1 MQKQAPTLGRLLVMA
16 GFALS
21 CFGLLLYLW
30 VAFGGGIPL
39 KPKGYRVHVD
49 FGEATQ
55 LAQQADVRISGVPVG
70 RVVALKLGPGDTTDA
85 TLQIDPRYAPLP
97 RDTRAILRQK
107 TLLGETY
114 VELTP
119 GTKNGGALKE
129 NGTLPESHVSK
140 TVELDEILRTFDPYT
155 RRSFEVWMQS
165 VAAGL
170 QGRGQDLNDAIGNL
184 DPFAT
189 DLNQLLRVLDS
200 QGPAVQQLVRNTG
213 TVFGALSER
222 NGQLTGLI
230 RNSNAVF
237 GTIAARNQQ
246 LEQAF
251 QALPTF
257 EKESSLTLER
267 LNRFAR
273 NADPLITQ
281 LRPVARELSPTLQS
295 LARLAPPFQQFF
307 VNLGPLITA
316 SKAGLPAFQRFL
328 TDLRPAL
335 GQLDPFT
342 RSLNPFL
349 RFVAQ
354 YLPELDGF
362 VGNIVGAT
370 EAAETTDT
378 ARVHYLR
385 TLSPFT
391 PEGMAL
397 YPRRLA
403 SNRPN
408 PYRFPGALNALA
420 SGLAVFENR
429 QCSDGLRPVPNF
441 PSNFAEIV
449 GGVTAQAAQQ
459 ILDLAFRDNPQNVPA
474 PACRLQ
480 GPTPGFGT
488 DFPHVTADPPRS
500 TP

>member
-1 MQKQAPTLGRLLVMA
+1 MQKQAPTLGRILVMA
-16 GFALS
+16 AFALS

-30 VAFGGGIPL
+30 VAFGGGIML
-39 KPKGYRVHVD
+39 KPKGYRVHVR

-70 RVVALKLGPGDTTDA
+70 KVVSLKLGPGNTTDA

-97 RDTRAILRQK
+97 RDVRAILRQK
-107 TLLGETY
+107 TLLGETF

-119 GTKNGGALKE
+119 GTKAGGSLAE
-129 NGTLPESHVSK
+129 GGTVPETHVSK
-140 TVELDEILRTFDPYT
+140 TVELDEILRAFDPYT

-170 QGRGQDLNDAIGNL
+170 RGRGADLNAALGNL

-189 DLNQLLRVLDS
+189 DTTTLLRLLDE
-200 QGPAVQQLVRNTG
+200 QGPAVRQLISNTG

-222 NGQLTGLI
+222 SGQLTGLI

-237 GTIAARNQQ
+237 GTIADRNQQ
-246 LEQAF
+246 LQEAF
-251 QALPTF
+251 RAFPTF
-257 EKESSLTLER
+257 EQESSLTLER

-273 NADPLITQ
+273 NTDPLVTQ
-281 LRPVARELSPTLQS
+281 LRPVARELSPTFQS

-307 VNLGPLITA
+307 VNLGPLIAA
-316 SKAGLPAFQRFL
+316 SKAGLPAFDRFL
-328 TDLRPAL
+328 ADLRPAL

-349 RFVAQ
+349 RFIAQ

-370 EAAETTDT
+370 QASELN
-378 ARVHYLR
+378 ARNQAVHFLR
-385 TLSPFT
+385 TLSPFS
-391 PEGMAL
+391 PEGLAL

-403 SNRPN
+403 MNRPN
-408 PYRFPGALNALA
+408 PYRFPGAMNALA
-420 SGLAVFENR
+420 SGLAVFESR
-429 QCSDGLRPVPNF
+429 QCADGLRPVPSF
-441 PSNFAEIV
+441 PPNFAEIV
-449 GGVTAQAAQQ
+449 GGVTADAAQK
-459 ILDLAFRDNPQNVPA
+459 IFNLAFRGNPSAVPA
-474 PACRLQ
+474 PPCRLQ
-480 GPTPGFGT
+480 GPTPGFGA
-488 DFPHVTADPPRS
+488 DYPHLTADPPRS
-500 TP
+500 P

>member
-1 MQKQAPTLGRLLVMA
+1 MQKQAPTLGRILVMA

-30 VAFGGGIPL
+30 VAFGGGIML
-39 KPKGYRVHVD
+39 KPKGYRIHVD

-70 RVVALKLGPGDTTDA
+70 KVVALKLGPGDTTDA

-97 RDTRAILRQK
+97 RDVHAILRQK
-107 TLLGETY
+107 TLLGETF

-119 GTKNGGALKE
+119 GTKSGGS
-129 NGTLPESHVSK
+129 LPEGGTVPEQHVSQ
-140 TVELDEILRTFDPYT
+140 TVELDEILRSFDPYT

-170 QGRGQDLNDAIGNL
+170 KGRGADLNAAFGNL

-189 DLNQLLRVLDS
+189 DTTQLLRLLNE
-200 QGPAVQQLVRNTG
+200 QGPAVRQLVHNTG

-222 NGQLTGLI
+222 SGQLTGLI

-237 GTIAARNQQ
+237 GTIADRNQQ
-246 LEQAF
+246 LQQAF
-251 QALPTF
+251 QAFPTF
-257 EKESSLTLER
+257 ERESSLTLER

-273 NADPLITQ
+273 NTNPLITQ
-281 LRPVARELSPTLQS
+281 LRPVARELSPTFQS
-295 LARLAPPFQQFF
+295 LARLAPPFQRFF
-307 VNLGPLITA
+307 VNLGPLITF
-316 SKAGLPAFQRFL
+316 SKAGLPAFDRFL
-328 TDLRPAL
+328 ADLRPAL

-349 RFVAQ
+349 RYVAQ
-354 YLPELDGF
+354 FLPELDGF

-370 EAAETTDT
+370 QATETENGVP
-378 ARVHYLR
+378 VHYLR
-385 TLSPFT
+385 TASPFSV
-391 PEGMAL
+391 EGMAL

-403 SNRPN
+403 TNRPN
-408 PYRFPGALNALA
+408 PYRFPGAMNALA
-420 SGLAVFENR
+420 QGLAVFENR
-429 QCSDGLRPVPNF
+429 QCTNGLRPIPNF
-441 PSNFAEIV
+441 PSNFAQIV
-449 GGVTAQAAQQ
+449 GGVYPEAAQLISQ
-459 ILDLAFRDNPQNVPA
+459 FAFRSNAANIPA
-474 PACRLQ
+474 PPCRLQ

-488 DFPHVTADPPRS
+488 DYPHVTADPPR